1 MELMHG
7 LMAGSAT
14 VMLPVAVD
22 ENGRLVVVV
31 DGAGATVE
39 IANDEAH
46 PVPVAGPLT
55 NDQLRAAEVP
65 VSGPLTDAQL
75 RAAAVA
81 TQGVVIATNGTPLA
95 TGSLPQELAYDA
107 AGRLSTVTVMVAGV
121 AYRRTLTYDV
131 NGRMSSVSAW
141 GLV

>member
-1 MELMHG
+1 MSAPL
-7 LMAGSAT
+7 LFALVDAAGNAIPLRAT
-14 VMLPVAVD
+14 AD
-22 ENGRLVVVV
+22 GRLIVQVEGLDGVQV
-31 DGAGATVE
+31 DVGPTVE
-39 IANDEAH
+39 ISNDLGN
-46 PVPVAGPLT
+46 PI
-55 NDQLRAAEVP
+55 P

-131 NGRMSSVSAW
+131 NGRVSSVSAW